1 MDGLLSVKAQQLSG
15 IAVRWRQVPRAVV
28 GVAEVAR
35 VTEAAVRAI
44 RAATI
49 PFAVDNLSAGHANAR
64 ELVALGPGDVKLDCL
79 REQGCLGAVSLLSL
93 HRVMPMNA
101 PRSHAARVFRVLGD
115 DTRLAILA
123 LLRVRE
129 LCVCEMTALVGLSQA
144 AVSEHLR
151 RLKDAG
157 LVEDQRRGTWAFYR
171 LRSDLPDYVRA
182 ALESVEL
189 PAEDVL
195 RFAEMVPGAR
205 CSTVPEP
212 ALTSSAETKE

>member
-1 MDGLLSVKAQQLSG
+1 MAS
-15 IAVRWRQVPRAVV
+15 
-28 GVAEVAR
+28 
-35 VTEAAVRAI
+35 
-44 RAATI
+44 
-49 PFAVDNLSAGHANAR
+49 
-64 ELVALGPGDVKLDCL
+64 VALTV
-79 REQGCLGAVSLLSL
+79 ASLVPL

-101 PRSHAARVFRVLGD
+101 PRSQAARVFRTLGD
-115 DTRLAILA
+115 DTRLSILA

-182 ALESVEL
+182 ALEVAEL
-189 PAEDVL
+189 PTESVL

-205 CSTVPEP
+205 CATVSEP
-212 ALTSSAETKE
+212 ALTSSTETKE